1 MKYPEYDPEKG
12 LMGVPDID
20 GVEDVKRKILNLL
33 DGLSESRNRSV
44 SFFVSG
50 SV

>member
-1 MKYPEYDPEKG
+1 MTRKRG

-20 GVEDVKRKILNLL
+20 GVEDVKKKILNLL

-50 SV
+50 FI